1 MGRVAHYVAEPPKVE
16 SIDIS
21 KFPLQASEIR
31 IHRGS
36 SAELSSVQ
44 TLSIV
49 SDFLGYQMTSVCDI
63 R

>member
-36 SAELSSVQ
+36 SAELSS
-44 TLSIV
+44 
-49 SDFLGYQMTSVCDI
+49 DFLAYQMTSVCDI